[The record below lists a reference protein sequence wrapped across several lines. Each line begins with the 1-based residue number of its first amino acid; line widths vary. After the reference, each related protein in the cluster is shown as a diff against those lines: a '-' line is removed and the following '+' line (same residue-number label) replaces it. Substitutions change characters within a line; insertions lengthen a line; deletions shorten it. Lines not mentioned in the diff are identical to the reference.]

1 MSQVATKS
9 IILSQ
14 PKATQ
19 GDVTPAPTLPYT
31 TTTHDTFSEIKVEI
45 PGVDPSTVS
54 VDFEDGSLFVRCE
67 SGVLETPI
75 DPTVNLSKVK
85 ADILW
90 GMLTLVIPHPDQPAP
105 RSIKIGLH
113 DTAKKA
119 PTKFTDED

>member
-19 GDVTPAPTLPYT
+19 GDVSMVPNLPSST
-31 TTTHDTFSEIKVEI
+31 TTNETFSEVKVEI

-54 VDFEDGSLFVRCE
+54 VDFEDGSLFIRCE
-67 SGVLETPI
+67 SGVLEIPV
-75 DPTVNLSKVK
+75 DPTVNLTKVK

-113 DTAKKA
+113 DVAKKA
-119 PTKFTDED
+119 PTKFTEED